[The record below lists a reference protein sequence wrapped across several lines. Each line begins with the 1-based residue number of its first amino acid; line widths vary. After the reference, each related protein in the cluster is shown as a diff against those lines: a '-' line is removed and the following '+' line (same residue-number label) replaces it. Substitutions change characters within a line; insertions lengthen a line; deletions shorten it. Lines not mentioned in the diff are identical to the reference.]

1 MSDFKGSG
9 RDGLILPEDLQIPF
23 DQEAEQ
29 VGGNGAQPVNQEEEA
44 TVPATKLDVRRF
56 DQLVDRLM
64 RAMRYWLDQSDKER
78 DSRFDAL
85 QTFFLRS
92 AGSSGREQVAAAWSG
107 PAEGMLR
114 LARAV
119 ARFGELEEGRE
130 FERGNAAEIVEE
142 LRHVCA
148 ELDRAT
154 VREEGKV
161 SAIDEALG
169 SDGTLGER
177 IEAVRA
183 KVAEMQESLQGF
195 VDGEQVP
202 DERRV
207 VGVLGG
213 ALVDLARIFG
223 ARGDSE
229 ALPLKRA
236 SIGGDRGGPREPRET
251 KEARAFR
258 ADFEVAMKGIRSRL
272 RWQEWTVRVLVL
284 AVGLSVGCLLGL
296 GGVSLGILG

>member
-1 MSDFKGSG
+1 MSDFKGTG
-9 RDGLILPEDLQIPF
+9 PDGLILPEDLRMPF

-29 VGGNGAQPVNQEEEA
+29 LGGNGAAPVDQEEEA
-44 TVPATKLDVRRF
+44 ALPATKLDVRRY

-64 RAMRYWLDQSDKER
+64 RAMKFWLDQSDRER
-78 DSRFDAL
+78 DARFDAL

-92 AGSSGREQVAAAWSG
+92 AGSTGREQVATAWSG

-130 FERGNAAEIVEE
+130 FEREDAARIVEE
-142 LRHVCA
+142 LHHVCA

-161 SAIDEALG
+161 SPIDEALG

-183 KVAEMQESLQGF
+183 KVAGMQESLQGF
-195 VDGEQVP
+195 VDGEQAP
-202 DERRV
+202 DERQV
-207 VGVLGG
+207 VGILGG

-223 ARGDSE
+223 TRGDGK
-229 ALPLKRA
+229 ALPLKPA

-284 AVGLSVGCLLGL
+284 AVGLGVGWSLGL

>member
-1 MSDFKGSG
+1 MSNFEGSG
-9 RDGLILPEDLQIPF
+9 PNGLILPEDLRMPF

-29 VGGNGAQPVNQEEEA
+29 LAGNGAEPVNQEEEA
-44 TVPATKLDVRRF
+44 TLPATKLDVRRY

-64 RAMRYWLDQSDKER
+64 RAMKFWLDESDRER
-78 DSRFDAL
+78 DARFDAL
-85 QTFFLRS
+85 QIFFLRS

-107 PAEGMLR
+107 PAEGVLR

-119 ARFGELEEGRE
+119 ARFGELEEDRE
-130 FERGNAAEIVEE
+130 FEREDATEIVEE

-161 SAIDEALG
+161 SPIDEALG

-183 KVAEMQESLQGF
+183 RVAETQEGLQSF
-195 VDGEQVP
+195 VDGEEAP

-207 VGVLGG
+207 VGALGG

-223 ARGDSE
+223 ARGDDR

-236 SIGGDRGGPREPRET
+236 SIGGDRGGPREPREP

-284 AVGLSVGCLLGL
+284 AVGLSVGWSLGF